1 LTLVETHPAFRTS
14 PFVNPLSSL
23 SPNPLLRFR
32 ETIPLAIM
40 SKAGG
45 AAARLMSE
53 LQQLQKQKWV
63 NVDLIR
69 DNIFRWDI
77 GLIVLNQESA
87 YKNAYLKVRTH
98 FPCSFYLPTMRSQRS
113 RRHADNP
120 QCEMMFTEEYPY
132 APPSFKF
139 QIPIYHPNV
148 YPDGRVCISILHQ
161 PGEDSTSGE
170 AACER
175 WSPLQGVESVLRSV
189 LLLLDDPEISS
200 PAHVDAGVMYR
211 DNRAEYNRKAAD
223 TVERSKRDIPAG
235 FVMPTTIIEDA
246 PVLKDADDDFWN
258 EDDELDDFDFGS
270 GTDEEIQDEDED
282 EENGSDDDES

>member
-1 LTLVETHPAFRTS
+1 
-14 PFVNPLSSL
+14 
-23 SPNPLLRFR
+23 
-32 ETIPLAIM
+32 M

-87 YKNAYLKVRTH
+87 YKNAYLK
-98 FPCSFYLPTMRSQRS
+98 
-113 RRHADNP
+113 
-120 QCEMMFTEEYPY
+120 CEMMFTEEYPY

-235 FVMPTTIIEDA
+235 FVMPTTIIEEA

-282 EENGSDDDES
+282 EENGSDEDES